1 MANFMK
7 VLLKKKSSNR
17 LQGNA
22 GNVLL
27 NFFFLSKYHLLFCE
41 EFHNCCNTREPC
53 YKLCLFSVKQIKP
66 FYSHFLTFVFSTIKV
81 KHG

>member
-7 VLLKKKSSNR
+7 VLLKKKFK
-17 LQGNA
+17 QTA
-22 GNVLL
+22 GKCRECFVE
-27 NFFFLSKYHLLFCE
+27 FFFLSKYHLLFCE